1 MKKISIV
8 KKKKETRKE
17 NTEKRLA
24 TLIDQSGESSD
35 SSAALVKN
43 FARPICVCLSRIIS
57 DRNIGKRCT
66 LPGSFKANLGL
77 LWLSG

>member
-1 MKKISIV
+1 MEKISIV
-8 KKKKETRKE
+8 KKKETREE

-24 TLIDQSGESSD
+24 TLIDQSGESPD
-35 SSAALVKN
+35 GSAALVKN
-43 FARPICVCLSRIIS
+43 FARPVCVCLSRICS
-57 DRNIGKRCT
+57 DGNIGKRCT